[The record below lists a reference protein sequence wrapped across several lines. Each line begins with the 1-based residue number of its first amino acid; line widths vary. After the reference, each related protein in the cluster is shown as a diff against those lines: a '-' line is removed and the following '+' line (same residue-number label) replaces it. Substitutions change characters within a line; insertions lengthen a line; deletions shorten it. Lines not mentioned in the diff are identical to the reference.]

1 MINQKL
7 EKQQFTHKNDLG
19 FDFLINAMV
28 MKFQG
33 AESAVCIQSA
43 IQNTFKG
50 SNIEVIQIKKK
61 DK

>member
-1 MINQKL
+1 MINPKL
-7 EKQQFTHKNDLG
+7 EKQQFTHKNDLR

-33 AESAVCIQSA
+33 AECSMYIVA

>member
-7 EKQQFTHKNDLG
+7 EKQQFPHKNDLG

-28 MKFQG
+28 IKFQLQC
-33 AESAVCIQSA
+33 SMYIVV